1 MEKTTSITF
10 RIDPELEQLIDLYQK
25 QMPGVPRSVIIRDL
39 LKESLDRKTDVQ
51 TRKIRLKINK

>member
-39 LKESLDRKTDVQ
+39 LKESLDRKTVQ